1 MTKFLSQYFS
11 GIGAKR
17 LTAVEVQPHL
27 SNQHEFNGINEFR
40 EIFGTA
46 KRTFPGT
53 YIYLDEDS
61 DNNISEEGILTWY
74 DARANH
80 PTRTEYRLYY
90 THNSVI
96 SSANPGDLVIIGK
109 TVEGKLVVIVAP
121 EGSTSEQQMKYL
133 FDLEEVGTR
142 FIFKNLRSNDFN
154 LNFSGKYI
162 MSILGIEIE
171 PEEDQNFLQDILQ
184 TFGSKFPT
192 TAEFSKYARSTIK
205 NLSPLEEPD
214 EAIIKYLEHEELLFR
229 TLEKHIVAQ
238 KLEEGFGEQGNDV
251 DEFVRYSLSVQ
262 NRRKSRAGHSFE
274 NHLQFIFFEN
284 KLMFSKGQ
292 KTERNN
298 KPDFL
303 FPDISRYHEL
313 DFNVELLT
321 MLGVKTS
328 AKDRWRQV
336 LSEAERIPQKHLITL
351 EPAISKNQTDEMK
364 EQELQLVI
372 PTPLISSFS
381 KVQQDQIITLSDFIK
396 LVKDKQMKLSL
407 GNSTFT
413 LF

>member
-1 MTKFLSQYFS
+1 MTKSLSQYFA

-17 LTAVEVQPHL
+17 LTGVEVRPHQ

-40 EIFGTA
+40 EIFGTVR
-46 KRTFPGT
+46 KTFPGT
-53 YIYLDEDS
+53 YIYLADDS

-90 THNSVI
+90 NHNSVI
-96 SSANPGDLVIIGK
+96 SSANPGDLVIIGN
-109 TVEGKLVVIVAP
+109 TADGKIVVIVAP

-133 FDLEEVGTR
+133 FHLEEVGTK
-142 FIFKNLRSNDFN
+142 FIFRNLRANDFK
-154 LNFSGKYI
+154 LNFSGRYI

-171 PEEDQNFLQDILQ
+171 EEDKNFLQDILQ

-192 TAEFSKYARSTIK
+192 TAEFSKYARSTLK
-205 NLSPLEEPD
+205 NSSPIEEPD
-214 EAIIKYLEHEELLFR
+214 ETIIKYLEQEELLFR
-229 TLEKHIVAQ
+229 TLEKHIVSQ

-251 DEFVRYSLSVQ
+251 DEFVKYSLSVQ

-274 NHLQFIFFEN
+274 NHLEFIFFEN

-303 FPDISRYHEL
+303 FPDIMRYHQI

-364 EQELQLVI
+364 EQALQLVI
-372 PTPLISSFS
+372 PSPLFSSYS
-381 KVQQDQIITLSDFIK
+381 HGQQNEIITLSEFIK
-396 LVKDKQMKLSL
+396 LVKDKQMKL
-407 GNSTFT
+407 T
-413 LF
+413 